1 MRIASLLIALAVSLT
16 SCGGASDP
24 AALTDLGAKALGSG
38 DYAEAAAQFD
48 AALSAIAGDTSNDQ
62 YLRAK
67 WGIIEA
73 GAHVAPDR
81 SVSDFLSLAKA
92 NSATMSEK
100 DYSKVGS
107 WLSSAKKFVQAITVL
122 NEGVQAYGESP
133 TLINQL
139 KDIKKKAEAA
149 GDADAA
155 GALSGLGYLGDD

>member
-1 MRIASLLIALAVSLT
+1 MRTASLLLALAVSLT
-16 SCGGASDP
+16 SCGGAADP
-24 AALTDLGAKALGSG
+24 ASLTDSGAKALGSAN
-38 DYAEAAAQFD
+38 YAEAAAEFD
-48 AALSAIAGDTSNDQ
+48 AALAAMAGDTNHDQ

-81 SVSDFLSLAKA
+81 AVTDFLSFAKA

-107 WLSSAKKFVQAITVL
+107 WLTSAKKFTQAITVVDA
-122 NEGVQAYGESP
+122 GVQAYGESP
-133 TLINQL
+133 TLISQL
-139 KDIKKKAEAA
+139 KDIEKKAKAA
-149 GDADAA
+149 GDTDAA